1 MEDAHDISEEIRR
14 GAGYLLKSSARQ
26 GYLMG
31 LAYWLSNRD
40 TASAWSLCRGDWEEE
55 GVYLGFLPGTIGV
68 FEVEATHSRA
78 RGG

>member
-1 MEDAHDISEEIRR
+1 VEDAHDISEEIRR